1 MTCCGDETEAPPPPP
16 ALDDLAVSLLESG
29 AVLRLTYIDGW
40 RHRLALRR
48 PWQAVPDFLA
58 SVQMAVFL
66 ALLVDVYSRKSVA
79 DAQKTVR
86 EQVRAHG
93 RLVLCDDACMYDLED
108 SINNMAPNE
117 SLDQTTKPAGAR

>member
-1 MTCCGDETEAPPPPP
+1 MRRGAARTNQPAAQHTPGAAPPPPPPP

-58 SVQMAVFL
+58 RVQMAEFM
-66 ALLVDVYSRKSVA
+66 ALPADVYSRRSVS

-86 EQVRAHG
+86 GQVREHG
-93 RLVLCDDACMYDLED
+93 RLVSCEAMHNYVG
-108 SINNMAPNE
+108 
-117 SLDQTTKPAGAR
+117 T